1 MSSKVPDKRSLG
13 DVAHAVTKAGL
24 SAIPVIGGPAV
35 ELFQYVV
42 QPPLEKRRAEWMQ
55 SVGERLESLEAD
67 GLDLASLQENE
78 QFISVVMQA
87 SQAALRTHNSVKL
100 EALRNAVMMVAIGQG
115 PEETVQHLLLGY
127 VDELT
132 EMHFRILKV
141 FHSPEAPPG
150 LSMGGLDSV
159 LTHNIPS
166 LRPQRDLYD
175 QLWRDLYAR
184 GLVTTDNLHVTMSGP
199 GLTQRRTTGLGEGLL
214 RFIGSLD

>member
-1 MSSKVPDKRSLG
+1 MSSKVPDNRSMG
-13 DVAHAVTKAGL
+13 DVAHALAKAGL

-55 SVGERLESLEAD
+55 SVGERIESLESE
-67 GLDLASLQENE
+67 GLDLALLQENE

-87 SQAALRTHNSVKL
+87 SQAALRTHNSAKL
-100 EALRNAVMMVAIGQG
+100 DALRNAVINVAIGQG
-115 PEETVQHLLLGY
+115 PDETVQHLLLGY

-132 EMHFRILKV
+132 EMHFRVLKV
-141 FHSPEAPPG
+141 FHSPEAPPK

-175 QLWRDLYAR
+175 QLWRDLYSR
-184 GLVTTDNLHVTMSGP
+184 GLVNTDSLHVTMSGS
-199 GLTQRRTTGLGEGLL
+199 GLTQRRTTGLGEAML

>member
-1 MSSKVPDKRSLG
+1 MKPLEPNKHSIG
-13 DVAHAVTKAGL
+13 DAAHALAKAGL
-24 SAIPVIGGPAV
+24 SAIPIVGGPAV

-55 SVGERLESLEAD
+55 SVGERLESLESK
-67 GLDLASLQENE
+67 GLDLASLQVNE
-78 QFISVVMQA
+78 QFISVVMEA
-87 SQAALRTHNSVKL
+87 SQSALRTHNSAKL
-100 EALRNAVMMVAIGQG
+100 EALRNAVINVAIGHG

-141 FHSPEAPPG
+141 FHSPEVPTE
-150 LSMGGLDSV
+150 LSVGGLDSV

-175 QLWRDLYAR
+175 QFWRDLYAR
-184 GLVTTDNLHVTMSGP
+184 GLVNTDSLHVTMSGS
-199 GLTQRRTTGLGEGLL
+199 GLTQRRTTGLGEAML
-214 RFIGSLD
+214 RFIGVLI